1 MLFYMYP
8 VSDLAYEVL
17 KDPDNAFLVDRSVPT
32 PRFAIGHF
40 QSHCGSRSTLVTIG
54 RAGDITLRGSGF
66 SRKQC
71 SFGIDGSSHVI
82 MFYDDSS
89 TGTSSVLGPDSMPFV
104 PGQPRKIVVQPELN
118 TMIGSE
124 SDFIFNSLFF
134 SLDGLA
140 ITAG

>member
-1 MLFYMYP
+1 MSRENVLFYMVP
-8 VSDLAYEVL
+8 VSDPAHKVF
-17 KDPDNAFLVDRSVPT
+17 KDPDNAFLVDRSSPT

-54 RAGDITLRGSGF
+54 RAGDITLRGSCF
-66 SRKQC
+66 SRQQC

-118 TMIGSE
+118 TIIGSE
-124 SDFIFNSLFF
+124 SDLTFHFLFSF
-134 SLDGLA
+134 S
-140 ITAG
+140 